1 MGQTLMPRQRKSGER
16 RRARET
22 ESRGHHGD
30 SASVWKQES
39 WRRDEGAGGVETHE
53 SVLGSSVSHRDMP
66 EAAMG
71 REKRGLRWAG
81 PSGACSA

>member
-1 MGQTLMPRQRKSGER
+1 MGRTLMPRQRKGGER
-16 RRARET
+16 RKARET
-22 ESRGHHGD
+22 EQGAHHGD
-30 SASVWKQES
+30 SVWKQES

-53 SVLGSSVSHRDMP
+53 SVLGSSVSRRDMP

-71 REKRGLRWAG
+71 REKRGPRWAG